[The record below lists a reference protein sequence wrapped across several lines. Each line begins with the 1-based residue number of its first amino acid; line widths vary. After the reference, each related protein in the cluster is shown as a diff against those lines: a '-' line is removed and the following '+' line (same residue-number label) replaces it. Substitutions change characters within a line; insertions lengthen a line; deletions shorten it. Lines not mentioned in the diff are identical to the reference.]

1 MKDPKETGEAVG
13 AEPLKPIELEAF
25 VSPPRVAV
33 NEQLKPTIFD
43 LEKRGQEVPS
53 VIVTPPGFTMNGTQ
67 KFIEDFERTQPIP
80 FRRRGIYTAASVL
93 CLLDWMKKHCPEGS
107 PVFGQGAENL
117 ATEWAKPKLSLIG
130 IGNYSAGADMKQSE
144 FAEFVEKHLYEFSE
158 PLRNEDIGEACT
170 RMIEALGGSK
180 RVAKPGDMYDV
191 SRGVN
196 LTVSDKVEVSLDI
209 ATGEQTLRHTEE
221 HTGRSGQP
229 TKIPKFFYIRL
240 PIFFGEEP
248 SLIGVLLR
256 YRNAGGGSVMWAYE
270 LFAPDLVVNAAFD
283 RACAVVKTANRT
295 LYLGTPDTP

>member
-130 IGNYSAGADMKQSE
+130 IGNYSA
-144 FAEFVEKHLYEFSE
+144 LTFS
-158 PLRNEDIGEACT
+158 T
-170 RMIEALGGSK
+170 
-180 RVAKPGDMYDV
+180 
-191 SRGVN
+191 
-196 LTVSDKVEVSLDI
+196 KV
-209 ATGEQTLRHTEE
+209 H
-221 HTGRSGQP
+221 
-229 TKIPKFFYIRL
+229 
-240 PIFFGEEP
+240 IFFRPFIHGIVIFTEKP
-248 SLIGVLLR
+248 FSRTRCI
-256 YRNAGGGSVMWAYE
+256 N
-270 LFAPDLVVNAAFD
+270 NQNIK
-283 RACAVVKTANRT
+283 KT
-295 LYLGTPDTP
+295 G